1 MKTKWKCAGMHLAA
15 GAVLIVLFLLLAVPD
30 SAAQQFGARV
40 SLYSDVK
47 AHRVGDIVTIL
58 IYEDARG
65 SNRSGSEIRKENK
78 LGFSAGS
85 DGATSFIP
93 LSVMSTRN
101 NVEFLG
107 EGTTDRKG
115 QLRGKLTG
123 RIVSIDENGNY
134 VIEGTREIEINNEK
148 QLMKLTGIVRPQDV
162 MQDNTILSY
171 YISDAKISYKGKG
184 LTSASQKPGWITRF
198 FNWLF

>member
-1 MKTKWKCAGMHLAA
+1 MIQKNNFLYSALFAGVV
-15 GAVLIVLFLLLAVPD
+15 GLFF
-30 SAAQQFGARV
+30 SAPGHAQQFGARS

-47 AHRVGDIVTIL
+47 AHQVGDIVTIL

-65 SNRSGSEIRKENK
+65 SNQSGSEIRKENR
-78 LGFSAGS
+78 LGFSTGG
-85 DGATSFIP
+85 DGAASFIP
-93 LSVMSTRN
+93 LSGMSTQN

-107 EGTTDRKG
+107 EGETDRKG
-115 QLRGKLTG
+115 QLRGKLTA
-123 RIVSIDENGNY
+123 RIVSVDNNGNY
-134 VIEGTREIEINNEK
+134 AIEGTREIEINNEK
-148 QLMKLTGIVRPQDV
+148 QVMKLTGTVRPVDV
-162 MQDNTILSY
+162 MQDNTIFSY